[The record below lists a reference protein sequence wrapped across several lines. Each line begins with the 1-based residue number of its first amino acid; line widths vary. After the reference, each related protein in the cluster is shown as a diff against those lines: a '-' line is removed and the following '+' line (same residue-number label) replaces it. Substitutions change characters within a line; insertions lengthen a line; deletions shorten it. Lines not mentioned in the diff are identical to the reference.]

1 MKKIIISE
9 QQYKLITE
17 KLGVPD
23 NIYEIS
29 KTIYDGIIEFL
40 AKYPKEI
47 IDEKQIFFVRQNL
60 NIGNANFD
68 KIKII
73 LFAKQHQKANKI
85 EIYSWTM
92 GGLSNIIK
100 QNNKFAIKNKKQ
112 DPEMEIHMVSP
123 SNQISFEEIKYG
135 MTINKEENISHIA
148 HELMHFY
155 ENQNK
160 EYESVAG
167 LAKYNANKGINTGIK
182 EVQNMLFYIYY
193 IDKIENITRP
203 AELLALLKA
212 KNTTKQNFLEN
223 LKNSEIY
230 QKLIE
235 MKNFKFENVIEGIKQ
250 EIKNQHN
257 VEPDDYRVNMAIYS
271 LYKIIKDRTA
281 EDIFDII
288 ASPWEKFLG
297 TAADPD
303 LRKFHDKNKFH
314 KLQNQEAYKNYFYKL
329 QTKINITANNMIKKI
344 AKIYDLMP
352 DENISEQASIH
363 SFENWNLMHEINKT
377 PIIELF
383 QKKENDMLSIKNEN
397 KSKKYVKLSKK

>member
-1 MKKIIISE
+1 
-9 QQYKLITE
+9 
-17 KLGVPD
+17 
-23 NIYEIS
+23 
-29 KTIYDGIIEFL
+29 
-40 AKYPKEI
+40 
-47 IDEKQIFFVRQNL
+47 
-60 NIGNANFD
+60 
-68 KIKII
+68 
-73 LFAKQHQKANKI
+73 
-85 EIYSWTM
+85 M
-92 GGLSNIIK
+92 GGVSTIVK
-100 QNNKFAIKNKKQ
+100 QNNNFAFKNKKQ

-123 SNQISFEEIKYG
+123 SDRITFEEIKYG
-135 MTINKEENISHIA
+135 MNLNKEENISNIA

-193 IDKIENITRP
+193 SDKIENITRP

-223 LKNSEIY
+223 LKNSEMY
-230 QKLIE
+230 QKLMQ

-250 EIKNQHN
+250 EIKNKHN
-257 VEPDDYRVNMAIYS
+257 AEPDQEDVNLAIQR
-271 LYKIIKDRTA
+271 LYKAIKDKTA
-281 EDIFDII
+281 EDIFYMI
-288 ASPWEKFLG
+288 ASPWEKIFG
-297 TAADPD
+297 IATDPD
-303 LRKFHDKNKFH
+303 FKKFHNKNKFH
-314 KLQNQEAYKNYFYKL
+314 KLQNQEAYKNYFYKV